1 MNKIKKNI
9 LDLLLILFVTTCQQA
24 EVSAVSINT
33 PMAQMTSTETATP
46 AAALTAF
53 PTSELAPYYGTP
65 QPAKVI
71 VNNKAYES
79 EIGTTM
85 WITEVK
91 PDGSIV
97 GEIGDAFAIITPT
110 KSILITPN
118 PSLILKLPIS
128 INPTELWHI
137 LYKVS
142 EQELSSQD
150 GTRGAFRW
158 NPDYKTQAYIEQ
170 TDLPLLSEQPLTFSL
185 QPGIYVYEVH
195 SGWGGSSPHTEL
207 EADFGFLPEVQE

>member
-79 EIGTTM
+79 EIGTT
-85 WITEVK
+85 I
-91 PDGSIV
+91 
-97 GEIGDAFAIITPT
+97 
-110 KSILITPN
+110 
-118 PSLILKLPIS
+118 
-128 INPTELWHI
+128 
-137 LYKVS
+137 
-142 EQELSSQD
+142 
-150 GTRGAFRW
+150 W